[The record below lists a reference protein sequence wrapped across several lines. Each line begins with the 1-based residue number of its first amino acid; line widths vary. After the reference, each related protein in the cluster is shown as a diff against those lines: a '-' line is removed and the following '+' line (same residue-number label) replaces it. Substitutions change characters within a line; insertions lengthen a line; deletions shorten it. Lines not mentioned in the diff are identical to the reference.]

1 MRQTFC
7 HQSYLIFSHNLL
19 LAIRRI
25 AKNDG
30 NKKSLVTQGSLP
42 VLVSLTNSGREDEQ
56 IGKHKKIY
64 LKIIFMLF

>member
-1 MRQTFC
+1 MKQTFC
-7 HQSYLIFSHNLL
+7 HQSYIIFSYNLL

-30 NKKSLVTQGSLP
+30 NKKSLVTQGSLQ
-42 VLVSLTNSGREDEQ
+42 VLVSLTNSVREDEQ

-64 LKIIFMLF
+64 LKFIFMLL

>member
-1 MRQTFC
+1 MKHTFC
-7 HQSYLIFSHNLL
+7 HQSFLIFSHNLP

-42 VLVSLTNSGREDEQ
+42 VLVSLTNSEREDEQ
-56 IGKHKKIY
+56 MGKHEKIY
-64 LKIIFMLF
+64 LKFIFMLL